1 MKKTNFKIDEIV
13 LVLVVAFIAI
23 IVSVYDN
30 AVKKPVIEA
39 ERITMMLLDDHE
51 ISFASNGIVD
61 ENKVR
66 EVQQMPYSQLKK
78 FFNAKKDFCFY
89 IEDENGNIILAKGSS
104 KLNGDGIVCAE

>member
-1 MKKTNFKIDEIV
+1 
-13 LVLVVAFIAI
+13 
-23 IVSVYDN
+23 
-30 AVKKPVIEA
+30 
-39 ERITMMLLDDHE
+39 MMLLDDHE

-104 KLNGDGIVCAE
+104 KLSKDGIYCRE